1 MSVIGTARAFPFRL
15 DFSWLPFTALLL
27 WWLGTTAVPDR
38 LPQQTVTAH
47 WLLTG
52 LLTVG
57 FLVSVLFHEL
67 VHAALARRLGLEPEK
82 IRLYPFGGLRQRDAA
97 AGGAETEF
105 MIALSGPVASAT
117 LTFLLVVSAA
127 LAEPGGIQQ
136 AVLNLL
142 ALFNGALTFLNLVP
156 AFPLDAGRALRSA
169 LWALRGDFEW
179 ATAVAS
185 SLGGIAGVACITLG
199 VFVILGNGA
208 PAVGMMLLLIG
219 LMLRRAV
226 RTSYRHRL
234 TRDALRG
241 VEVAQ
246 LMDTNPITVQ
256 RAVPV
261 DSLAD
266 DFIYRHQLKMLP
278 VVDGDRLMGYVN
290 EQQVKRLPREEW
302 QRQSIGTIVLPAS
315 SDNTVS
321 PSTGA
326 LEALDVMT
334 RHGHSR
340 LLVVDSGRLA
350 GVIGLQDI
358 LERLQTA
365 ESSTS

>member
-1 MSVIGTARAFPFRL
+1 MSVPDAPRALPFRL
-15 DFSWLPFTALLL
+15 DFSWLPFAALLV
-27 WWLGTTAVPDR
+27 WWLGSTALPDR
-38 LPQQTVTAH
+38 LPEQTTAAH
-47 WLLTG
+47 WLLSG
-52 LLTVG
+52 LLMVG
-57 FLVSVLFHEL
+57 FVASVLFHEL
-67 VHAALARRLGLEPEK
+67 VHIALAMRLRLEPE
-82 IRLYPFGGLRQRDAA
+82 RVMLYPFGGLRQRDAA
-97 AGGAETEF
+97 AGGPEAEF

-117 LTFLLVVSAA
+117 LTFLLLVSAA
-127 LAEPGGIQQ
+127 FAEPGGVQQ

-185 SLGGIAGVACITLG
+185 SLGGIAGIAAITLG

-208 PAVGMMLLLIG
+208 PAIGMMLLLLG

-226 RTSYRHRL
+226 RTTYQHRL
-234 TRDALRG
+234 TRDALRD

-278 VVDGDRLMGYVN
+278 VVDGDRLVGYVN
-290 EQQVKRLPREEW
+290 ERQVKRLPREEW

-321 PSTGA
+321 PTTGA

-340 LLVVDSGRLA
+340 LLVVDSGKLA

-365 ESSTS
+365 ET